1 MRHLAAIT
9 DSDVIDGLNIGFLKI
24 FGVWGII
31 NDYRTTGKKNFVSKF
46 QVFITLLL
54 AVPYIFCQNL
64 SYFMI
69 KVDIQKATFLN
80 LHALPALQ
88 MCCKVMV
95 FWFRLDSQSRL
106 YSLVKK
112 DFIHVPEEKKDE
124 AAKIFKKI
132 TTKANLLCLAA
143 FLVDLSI
150 TAFSIADPS
159 ISVDYLLHGTG
170 SMTAVV
176 GGKEKIMGGWY
187 PLPMA
192 DWPYY
197 EAIFIFETVLMI
209 WSGVLLALY
218 VSLFYQVLICLYA
231 QFVVL
236 NLHVSTLKNHF
247 SIDCDRKNINNR
259 EVHSSLNKE
268 EIYAV
273 AKDHQRLLSYANELR
288 SVYNPLVTMI
298 LGMGVFVLIIGVFQ
312 FLFGKSTKPMF
323 IFKFMLLLAYQG
335 VEVSMFCFGSSA
347 LETASSDL
355 QFAIYS
361 SDWYKKDIQFRKA
374 VQMVMVGAR
383 KGVTLTAVRMYPVN
397 VETVMAML
405 QFTYSVATLMSRMT
419 E

>member
-1 MRHLAAIT
+1 MRTQGAIR
-9 DSDVIDGLNIGFLKI
+9 DSDVVDGLSIGYLKI

-31 NDYRTTGKKNFVSKF
+31 NDYRTTGKKNFIIKF
-46 QVFITLLL
+46 KIFVTLLL

-69 KVDIQKATFLN
+69 RVDIQKATFLN
-80 LHALPALQ
+80 LHTLPALQ
-88 MCCKVMV
+88 MCCKILI

-106 YSLVKK
+106 YSLAKK
-112 DFIHVPEEKKDE
+112 DFIHVAEDKREE
-124 AAKIFKKI
+124 AAKIFRKI
-132 TTKANLLCLAA
+132 TTKANLLCYSA

-150 TAFSIADPS
+150 TAFSIADPG

-176 GGKEKIMGGWY
+176 GGRQKIMGGWY

-192 DWPYY
+192 SWPYY
-197 EAIFIFETVLMI
+197 EAIFVYESLLMI

-218 VSLFYQVLICLYA
+218 VSLFYQVLICLHA
-231 QFVVL
+231 QFTVL
-236 NLHVSTLKNHF
+236 NLQVSAIKIF
-247 SIDCDRKNINNR
+247 PSIDGNRKNTYNR
-259 EVHSSLNKE
+259 DIYSSLNKE
-268 EIYAV
+268 QIYSFV
-273 AKDHQRLLSYANELR
+273 RDHQRLLSYANELR
-288 SVYNPLVTMI
+288 SVYNPLVTII

-312 FLFGKSTKPMF
+312 FLFGKATKPMF

-335 VEVSMFCFGSSA
+335 IEVSMFCFGSSS

-361 SDWYKKDIQFRKA
+361 SDWYKEDIQFRRA

-383 KGVTLTAVRMYPVN
+383 KGVTLTAVRIYPVN
-397 VETVMAML
+397 VETIMAML